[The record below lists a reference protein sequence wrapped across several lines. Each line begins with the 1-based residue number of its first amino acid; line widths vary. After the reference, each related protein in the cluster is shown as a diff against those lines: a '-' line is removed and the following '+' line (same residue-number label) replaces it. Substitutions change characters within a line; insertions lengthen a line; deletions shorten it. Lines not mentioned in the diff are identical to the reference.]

1 MCIIIHDCVS
11 AWLWYNS
18 TLDKIVLPSFS
29 LSLSLSDISLPGILN
44 FLLHPPKGSVPAE
57 FVMEVT
63 NKTRSDVKGGTLINY
78 EGNLHLLEIA
88 QVCAY
93 VCVCEHTCMCV
104 RAMCV
109 YECLSISTV

>member
-1 MCIIIHDCVS
+1 MTVCQCGSGTIQHSKNCTAII
-11 AWLWYNS
+11 L
-18 TLDKIVLPSFS
+18 S

-104 RAMCV
+104 RACAYMSA
-109 YECLSISTV
+109 CL

>member
-1 MCIIIHDCVS
+1 MALVQF
-11 AWLWYNS
+11 N
-18 TLDKIVLPSFS
+18 TQKIVLPSFS

-44 FLLHPPKGSVPAE
+44 FLLHPPKVSVPAE

-88 QVCAY
+88 QVC
-93 VCVCEHTCMCV
+93 VCVCVCV
-104 RAMCV
+104 SARACV
-109 YECLSISTV
+109 FMHVRI